1 MTSQSPGITAEL
13 SLEIAH
19 LQAQLQ
25 HDSTTCRCTSPR
37 MNTRG
42 HRSQMS
48 RTFPSLHLNANRNDP
63 RHQSSPKFIEFNEHQ
78 IPKFSGFFTGI
89 HKDIK
94 AVLNLSSLMN
104 TKFQNSVVSSQVF
117 TNGSYH
123 THLCGTYHRPPPKKY
138 NHLHKKNL
146 LSYTACR
153 TSLKYKRRTYR
164 AHACIGSETFYRH
177 FWNHSKNYAH
187 YKLKHLNG

>member
-89 HKDIK
+89 HKRF
-94 AVLNLSSLMN
+94 LPHTSLW
-104 TKFQNSVVSSQVF
+104 
-117 TNGSYH
+117 YI
-123 THLCGTYHRPPPKKY
+123 PPPTPP
-138 NHLHKKNL
+138 KNTTI
-146 LSYTACR
+146 YTR
-153 TSLKYKRRTYR
+153 KTSLVTQHVEQ
-164 AHACIGSETFYRH
+164 A
-177 FWNHSKNYAH
+177 
-187 YKLKHLNG
+187 